1 MGGVGQPEGRGE
13 VGEGE
18 GRKREGITMA
28 SDWRGGHPH
37 YSFCAPWPLGLASA
51 CPSAPVA
58 SPAPPPQQAPRRV
71 DGSGGLLPGTPG
83 PGKDGRR
90 GAKEGHLE
98 TALTF

>member
-58 SPAPPPQQAPRRV
+58 SPAPPAAGSPQGGRLRRPSPW
-71 DGSGGLLPGTPG
+71 DTRTWERWEEGS
-83 PGKDGRR
+83 
-90 GAKEGHLE
+90 
-98 TALTF
+98 